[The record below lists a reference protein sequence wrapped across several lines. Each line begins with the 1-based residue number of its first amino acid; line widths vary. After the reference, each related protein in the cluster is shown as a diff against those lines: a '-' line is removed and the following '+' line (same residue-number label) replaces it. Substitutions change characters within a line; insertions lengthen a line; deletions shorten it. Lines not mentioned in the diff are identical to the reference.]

1 VAIMTKLGRTQILF
15 AVLLTTASC
24 RGGCDRAGG
33 DRRPLG
39 ALGLFP
45 ADARIAISIDFRRVR
60 ETAVWQRFSALASEV
75 PEDRK
80 LIDDFVART
89 GLDPFRQIHRVVAAF
104 PEDARAGGA
113 FGIIVEGEGFDE
125 KRLLTYVRDQ
135 AKLKGGELR
144 QVAQGRHTLWT
155 SSAPGSPAGFFLDA
169 RRFALGGGGW
179 AERMAALADGG
190 PNAPPSAEA
199 SGTLAR
205 LVERVGARR
214 SIWLGAVVP
223 PATRER
229 LMATPRYGIEASVMR
244 LAAAVDFGPGL
255 EADLVAELS
264 NADDARAL
272 VAKVEA
278 FVRDARTSP
287 QVLLLG
293 AGPYLDAITAT
304 AEGPNARIHVAL
316 DEPRTTELV
325 TRLVGLA
332 RLRR

>member
-1 VAIMTKLGRTQILF
+1 MTKLGRTQLLF

-24 RGGCDRAGG
+24 RGGCDRRAGG
-33 DRRPLG
+33 EARPLG

-45 ADARIAISIDFRRVR
+45 ADARIAISIDFRRVH
-60 ETAVWQRFSALASEV
+60 ETALWQRLSALAGEA

-80 LIDDFVART
+80 IIDDFIART

-113 FGIIVEGEGFDE
+113 FGIIIEGEGFDE

-135 AKLKGGELR
+135 AKLKAGELR
-144 QVAQGRHTLWT
+144 QIAQGRHTLWT

-169 RRFALGGGGW
+169 HRFVLGAGGW
-179 AERMAALADGG
+179 AEAMARLAEGG

-205 LVERVGARR
+205 LVERVGLRR
-214 SIWLGAVVP
+214 SIWLAAVVP
-223 PATRER
+223 AATRAR
-229 LMATPRYGIEASVMR
+229 LMASPRYGVEASVMR
-244 LAAAVDFGPGL
+244 LGAALDLGPRL
-255 EADLVAELS
+255 EGDLVAELS

-278 FVRDARTSP
+278 FARDARSNP

-293 AGPYLDAITAT
+293 AGPYLDAITAK
-304 AEGPNARIHVAL
+304 AEGPNARIHVGL
-316 DEPRTTELV
+316 DEARTTELL
-325 TRLVGLA
+325 TRLEGLA